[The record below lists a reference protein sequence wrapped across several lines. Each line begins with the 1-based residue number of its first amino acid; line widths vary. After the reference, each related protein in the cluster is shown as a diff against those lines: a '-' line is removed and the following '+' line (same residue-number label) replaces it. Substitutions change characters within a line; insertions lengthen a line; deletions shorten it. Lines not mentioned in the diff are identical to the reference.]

1 MESVPCNPYILME
14 KKDILMNE
22 KELKQNTDAT
32 IDSLSD
38 VASEDLDQVAGGAVD
53 RGCGFAS
60 RCGGNPLSFNA
71 DVESPA
77 ADVVLNEKAASMIE
91 PEASKRRRCL
101 KVFHK

>member
-1 MESVPCNPYILME
+1 
-14 KKDILMNE
+14 MNE

-60 RCGGNPLSFNA
+60 RCGGNPLAFNA

-77 ADVVLNEKAASMIE
+77 ADVVLNEEAASMIE

>member
-1 MESVPCNPYILME
+1 
-14 KKDILMNE
+14 MNE
-22 KELKQNTDAT
+22 KELKHNTDAT

-53 RGCGFAS
+53 RGCRFAS
-60 RCGGNPLSFNA
+60 RCGGNPLAFNA

-77 ADVVLNEKAASMIE
+77 ADAVLDEKTASLIE